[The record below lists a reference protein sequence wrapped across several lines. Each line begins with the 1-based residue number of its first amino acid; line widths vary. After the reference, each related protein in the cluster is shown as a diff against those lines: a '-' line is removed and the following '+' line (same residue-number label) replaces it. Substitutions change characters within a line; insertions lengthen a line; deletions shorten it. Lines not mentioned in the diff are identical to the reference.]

1 MQDVKIGVLKLRG
14 KVVDSL
20 PGTKFRI
27 AVELG
32 QGENQKAHELIGYI
46 SGKMRMHYIKLQ
58 KGDMV
63 DIEVSPHDLTKGRIT
78 YRH

>member
-1 MQDVKIGVLKLRG
+1 MQDVKIGVLQLRG

-20 PGTKFRI
+20 PGTKFKI
-27 AVELG
+27 AVDLG
-32 QGENQKAHELIGYI
+32 QGNGETHELIGYI

-58 KGDMV
+58 KGDVV